1 MSITGKVLVA
11 QGGGPTAVINQSL
24 VGVVLEARKYSEVT
38 GIYGAI
44 NGIQGIVEENFI
56 DLSQETE
63 NNLEMV
69 SQTPSSALLSTR
81 DKPNAEYCKKILE
94 VFKAH
99 DIRYFFYI
107 GGNDSSD
114 TIRLVSEEAQKQN
127 YDFKGIHVPKTID
140 NDLVLNDHTP
150 GFGSAA
156 RFVANAFTGI
166 NLDNRALAGVYVGV
180 VMGRN
185 AGFLTASAALAKKF
199 EDDGPHL
206 VYLPEISFDLDKF
219 IKDVQDVYNKYGRC
233 IIAVSEGIKDA
244 DGTPLIAKLMA
255 NKEVDSHGNIQLSG
269 TGALGDLL
277 ANYIRE
283 NTTIR
288 RVRADTFGYTQRSFS
303 DCVSDVDQK
312 EAREVGERAVQIAL
326 RTSAIEGSVTIV
338 RNADYG
344 VDYKLVPLE
353 AVAAKTKYMPAEFVN
368 EEGNNV
374 TPAFINYVRPLVGS
388 NFRAAYR
395 LRAPKVEKI
404 LNK

>member
-283 NTTIR
+283 NTTIK